1 MLRYPG
7 AAITALSLSL
17 ALAGNALAADPTD
30 TAADYGSPAS
40 QMDATR
46 TITIAPGEK
55 TINVTRGET
64 VTIVVGQQR
73 FSWNVQTF
81 SNATVFALA
90 AIAPKDMPVEGIL
103 VYVAND
109 PLYTGS

>member
-1 MLRYPG
+1 MLKLTG
-7 AAITALSLSL
+7 VAIAALSLSL
-17 ALAGNALAADPTD
+17 VFGTHAYASGPTG
-30 TAADYGSPAS
+30 TAADYGSAAKHS
-40 QMDATR
+40 DATR
-46 TITIAPGEK
+46 TITLAPGEK

-81 SNATVFALA
+81 SNTTVFPLA
-90 AIAPKDMPVEGIL
+90 EIAPKEMPADGVL
-103 VYVAND
+103 VYVANN